1 MNNQP
6 IDLDSPITIT
16 TIKRYTQFYIK
27 KIDIPFGEDAQ
38 VHVCILDIPNSNYLY
53 ETITI
58 PIDLYSSWKYD
69 EEQIIDFCKNYIQDM
84 FADGGIY

>member
-16 TIKRYTQFYIK
+16 TVKRYTQFYIK
-27 KIDIPFGEDAQ
+27 KINIPFGEDAQ
-38 VHVCILDIPNSNYLY
+38 IDVCIFDFQNSNYLY

-69 EEQIIDFCKNYIQDM
+69 EAQIIEFCKNYIQGMYDNE
-84 FADGGIY
+84 GVY

>member
-1 MNNQP
+1 MNNP

-16 TIKRYTQFYIK
+16 TIKLYTQFYIK

-69 EEQIIDFCKNYIQDM
+69 EEQIIDFVKNYIQDKY
-84 FADGGIY
+84 ADLDSPY